1 MFEQLRKAFGLNN
14 HPKASSQGVATPG
27 QLALWAGAQR
37 WDFAFEGEP
46 DRFALQGQVVE
57 HPWRLESGAPTRD
70 YIQGTELRVRA
81 ELALSPDAHVMVISR
96 ALKEELEGRVYGA
109 ITDSLQTT
117 VNQSLPQEMRWLSIY
132 EELRW
137 PQMPASFL
145 RAFAVVGEDL
155 DTARH
160 WVNAALVSQLMRDQQ
175 QVPPG
180 QVPLV
185 LMVSDASMALRM
197 QSTARYLPDLEYA
210 MALFL
215 TASVVATHHLPPTAD
230 DHGPSTLPV
239 T

>member
-1 MFEQLRKAFGLNN
+1 MFEQLRKALGLNSR
-14 HPKASSQGVATPG
+14 PAASQGVATPG

-37 WDFAFEGEP
+37 WAFSFDGEP
-46 DRFALQGQVVE
+46 DRFVLQGQVVE
-57 HPWRLESGAPTRD
+57 HPWRLESGTPTRD
-70 YIQGTELRVRA
+70 YMQGTELRVRA
-81 ELALSPDAHVMVISR
+81 ELPLSPDAHVMVISR

-117 VNQSLPQEMRWLSIY
+117 VDQRLPQEMRWLSIY

-137 PQMPASFL
+137 PQLPASFV

-160 WVNAALVSQLMRDQQ
+160 WVNAALVSQLMRDRPQAQ
-175 QVPPG
+175 PG
-180 QVPLV
+180 QAPLV
-185 LMVSDASMALRM
+185 LMVSDASVSLRM
-197 QSTARYLPDLEYA
+197 QSSACYLPDLEYA
-210 MALFL
+210 MGAFL
-215 TASVVATHHLPPTAD
+215 ASCVVAAHQLPPTVD

>member
-46 DRFALQGQVVE
+46 DRFVLQGQVVE

-81 ELALSPDAHVMVISR
+81 ELALSPDAHVMVINR

-175 QVPPG
+175 QVLPG

>member
-46 DRFALQGQVVE
+46 DRFVLQGRVVE

-81 ELALSPDAHVMVISR
+81 ELALSPDAHVMVINR

>member
-14 HPKASSQGVATPG
+14 HPKAGSQGVATPG

-46 DRFALQGQVVE
+46 DRFVLQGQVVE

-81 ELALSPDAHVMVISR
+81 ELALSPDAHVMVINR

-175 QVPPG
+175 QLPPG

>member
-1 MFEQLRKAFGLNN
+1 
-14 HPKASSQGVATPG
+14 
-27 QLALWAGAQR
+27 
-37 WDFAFEGEP
+37 
-46 DRFALQGQVVE
+46 
-57 HPWRLESGAPTRD
+57 
-70 YIQGTELRVRA
+70 
-81 ELALSPDAHVMVISR
+81 MVINR

>member
-14 HPKASSQGVATPG
+14 HPKAGSQGVATPG

-46 DRFALQGQVVE
+46 DRFVLQGQVVE

-81 ELALSPDAHVMVISR
+81 ELALSPDAHVMVINR

>member
-14 HPKASSQGVATPG
+14 HPKAGSQGVATPG

-46 DRFALQGQVVE
+46 DRFVLQGQVVE

-81 ELALSPDAHVMVISR
+81 ELALSPDAHVMVINR

-132 EELRW
+132 EELCW

>member
-37 WDFAFEGEP
+37 WDLPLKVSPIASCCRAGG
-46 DRFALQGQVVE
+46 RA
-57 HPWRLESGAPTRD
+57 PWRLESGAPHAT
-70 YIQGTELRVRA
+70 TSKVPNCA
-81 ELALSPDAHVMVISR
+81 CVPNSHSAPDAHVMVINR

-160 WVNAALVSQLMRDQQ
+160 WVNAALVSQLMRISSRYR
-175 QVPPG
+175 
-180 QVPLV
+180 LV
-185 LMVSDASMALRM
+185 RC
-197 QSTARYLPDLEYA
+197 RWC
-210 MALFL
+210 
-215 TASVVATHHLPPTAD
+215 
-230 DHGPSTLPV
+230 
-239 T
+239 

>member
-1 MFEQLRKAFGLNN
+1 MFKQLRKALGLS
-14 HPKASSQGVATPG
+14 PEPAAQLGVVTPG
-27 QLALWAGAQR
+27 QLAQWAGAQR
-37 WDFAFEGEP
+37 WAFAFDGEP
-46 DRFALQGQVVE
+46 DRFVLQGQVVE
-57 HPWRLESGAPTRD
+57 HPWRLESGAPSRD
-70 YIQGTELRVRA
+70 YMQGTELRVRA
-81 ELALSPDAHVMVISR
+81 ELALNPDAHVMVISR

-109 ITDSLQTT
+109 ITNSLQTT
-117 VNQSLPQEMRWLSIY
+117 VDQSLPQEMRWLSIY

-137 PQMPASFL
+137 PQMPASFV

-175 QVPPG
+175 RVPPG

-185 LMVSDASMALRM
+185 LMVSDASVSLRM
-197 QSTARYLPDLEYA
+197 QSSACCLPDLEYA
-210 MALFL
+210 MGAFL
-215 TASVVATHHLPPTAD
+215 AACVVATHQLPHTVD

>member
-1 MFEQLRKAFGLNN
+1 VGRCPALGL
-14 HPKASSQGVATPG
+14 
-27 QLALWAGAQR
+27 
-37 WDFAFEGEP
+37 AFEGEP
-46 DRFALQGQVVE
+46 DRFVLQGRWSSTLAARK
-57 HPWRLESGAPTRD
+57 WRPTRD

-81 ELALSPDAHVMVISR
+81 ELALSPDAHVMVINR

-160 WVNAALVSQLMRDQQ
+160 WVNAALVSQLMRISSRYR
-175 QVPPG
+175 
-180 QVPLV
+180 LV
-185 LMVSDASMALRM
+185 RC
-197 QSTARYLPDLEYA
+197 RWC
-210 MALFL
+210 
-215 TASVVATHHLPPTAD
+215 
-230 DHGPSTLPV
+230 
-239 T
+239 

>member
-1 MFEQLRKAFGLNN
+1 MFKQLRKALGLN
-14 HPKASSQGVATPG
+14 PQPSPPQGIVTPG
-27 QLALWAGAQR
+27 QLAQWAGAQR
-37 WDFAFEGEP
+37 WAFAFDGEP
-46 DRFALQGQVVE
+46 DRFVLQGQVVE
-57 HPWRLESGAPTRD
+57 HPWRLESGAPSRD
-70 YIQGTELRVRA
+70 YMQGTELRVRA
-81 ELALSPDAHVMVISR
+81 ELALNPDAHVMVISR

-109 ITDSLQTT
+109 ITNSLQTT
-117 VNQSLPQEMRWLSIY
+117 VDQSLPQEMRWLSIY

-137 PQMPASFL
+137 PQMPASFV

-175 QVPPG
+175 RVPPG

-185 LMVSDASMALRM
+185 LMVSDASVSLRM
-197 QSTARYLPDLEYA
+197 QSSACCLPDLEYA
-210 MALFL
+210 MGAFL
-215 TASVVATHHLPPTAD
+215 AACVVATHQLPHTVD

>member
-1 MFEQLRKAFGLNN
+1 MFKQLRKALGLN
-14 HPKASSQGVATPG
+14 PQPAPPQGIVTPG

-37 WDFAFEGEP
+37 WAFAFDGEP
-46 DRFALQGQVVE
+46 DRFVLQGRVVE
-57 HPWRLESGAPTRD
+57 HPWRLESGAPSRD
-70 YIQGTELRVRA
+70 YMQGTELRVRA

-96 ALKEELEGRVYGA
+96 ALKDELEGRVYGA
-109 ITDSLQTT
+109 ITNSLQTT
-117 VNQSLPQEMRWLSIY
+117 VDQSLPQEMRWLSIY

-137 PQMPASFL
+137 PQMPSSFV

-175 QVPPG
+175 QAPPG

-185 LMVSDASMALRM
+185 LMVSDASVSLRM
-197 QSTARYLPDLEYA
+197 QSSARFLPDLEYA
-210 MALFL
+210 MGSFL
-215 TASVVATHHLPPTAD
+215 AACVVATHQLPPTVD

-239 T
+239 V